1 MRLRTIGLI
10 ITLAL
15 GILVI
20 PLAADAQPPKRVR
33 IGYLSG
39 NPPSDTQDALEA
51 FRKKL
56 RDLGYVE
63 GQNLVL
69 ESRYADGKYD
79 RLPQLTADLVSL
91 NVDIILTY
99 GTPATL
105 AAKNAVST
113 IPIVFA
119 AVGDPIVAGI
129 VATERR
135 PGGNVT
141 GVTTIN
147 PELSAKRLSLL
158 NEAVPNVPR
167 VAVLADPTFKPSA
180 SMVAETRAA
189 SQSLRLQVQLVEV
202 RQPNE
207 LEAAFKAMTSAKAKA
222 LVVLPAPMLISE
234 RQRIADLAAKSR
246 IPAIYHLKQFVGVGG
261 LMSYGVS
268 YGESFQQSAV
278 LVDKILK
285 GAKPA
290 DLPVEQ
296 PWRYELVINLKTA
309 KALGLT
315 IPQSMFIR
323 ADEVIQ

>member
-1 MRLRTIGLI
+1 MRLRP
-10 ITLAL
+10 LAL
-15 GILVI
+15 IVTLVLGTLVA
-20 PLAADAQPPKRVR
+20 PLAADAQLPKRVR

-39 NPPSDTQDALEA
+39 NPPSDTQVALEA

-79 RLPQLTADLVSL
+79 RLPQLTADLMGL
-91 NVDIILTY
+91 KVDIILTY

-105 AAKNAVST
+105 AAKNAIRT

-119 AVGDPIVAGI
+119 AVADPVVAGI

-135 PGGNVT
+135 PGGTVT
-141 GVTTIN
+141 GVTSIN

-158 NEAVPNVPR
+158 KEAVPKASR
-167 VAVLADPTFKPSA
+167 VAVLADPAFAPSP
-180 SMVAETRAA
+180 SMVGETRTA
-189 SQSLRLQVQLVEV
+189 SQSLGLQVELVEV

-207 LEAAFKAMTSAKAKA
+207 LEAAFRAMTSAKVRA
-222 LVVLPAPMLISE
+222 LVVLPSPMLISQ

-246 IPAIYHLKQFVGVGG
+246 IPAIYHLKQFVEVGG

-268 YGESFQQSAV
+268 YGESFQQSAI

-290 DLPVEQ
+290 DLPVER
-296 PWRYELVINLKTA
+296 PWRYELVINIKTA
-309 KALGLT
+309 KVLGLT